1 MKKVL
6 KPLVLLLVISAI
18 AYFVFKIYLTPNERF
33 KAINIIPDN
42 SALIIE
48 VDDPLNTWKK
58 INNSSVWKNF
68 TTNKL
73 FSDVNEIIVS
83 ADSLISNNNM
93 LFKVFGSRYI
103 LLSLHER
110 PNKGFEPIIVADL
123 ERYSKLA
130 SVKKYIL
137 SLDNDNLNIT
147 KRKFKDF
154 DIYEIF
160 YKKNHSTLY
169 LSFHKNLA
177 IISYDQLLL
186 EESLNCILDPVLG
199 RNDHFVQIH
208 NQIFG
213 EGLMRLY
220 FNYAQVLKILNTQET
235 TISDEVKDFIASLY
249 FSGFSMEAFDDQ
261 LNIDGFT
268 NIKLDQVSYLNALS
282 KAGNGGF
289 EAQKIIPKSTRILV
303 RLGFDSFDKFMI
315 QFEELLKKEELYED
329 YLNNY
334 NKLERKL
341 NIDIQ
346 ENFIDWIDDEITVF
360 SIEPRH
366 ENLQEEFFLAIKAK
380 NRRSAIKNLDFIK
393 LQIEKKTPAKF
404 TTIEYKGNEINYL
417 QIEGLIKLLFGK
429 AFLKMDKPYYT
440 VIEDFVVFSNHPQSL
455 KDLISDYKENETL
468 KQWNTFQNFYK
479 KNCDLKSNIFAFANV
494 PFSLS
499 AYTNKASGELKDDL
513 KRNTN
518 LFQKFPFVA
527 LDMTSRDNLFQ
538 TKLVLFSNDSLYLNE
553 LVDIKERKY
562 TKEEL
567 TQVDDNGEA
576 DSLIQS
582 ADTTENE
589 NPFEIED
596 IAIIDL
602 TTKKHFE
609 YFSDSTIR
617 IEVEV
622 NNGIKVGKFIEYYQ
636 NGEVKLKGK
645 FENDLKDGTWKF
657 YNEEGDLIEKE
668 KF

>member
-6 KPLVLLLVISAI
+6 KPTILLLVLSVI

-42 SALIIE
+42 SAIIIE

-110 PNKGFEPIIVADL
+110 PNKGYEPIIVADL

-177 IISYDQLLL
+177 IISYDQHLL
-186 EESLNCILDPVLG
+186 EESLNCILDPILG

-208 NQIFG
+208 NRIFG

-220 FNYAQVLKILNTQET
+220 FNYAQVLKILNTQGT
-235 TISDEVKDFIASLY
+235 TISDELKDFIGSLH

-268 NIKLDQVSYLNALS
+268 NNTLDQVSYLNALS

-289 EAQKIIPKSTRILV
+289 EAQKIIPKSTRFLA

-315 QFEELLKKEELYED
+315 QFEELLKKEELYKE
-329 YLNNY
+329 YLDNY

-366 ENLQEEFFLAIKAK
+366 KNMQDEFFLTMKAK

-404 TTIEYKGNEINYL
+404 TTIEYKGHDINYL

-455 KDLISDYKENETL
+455 KDLISDYKEDETL
-468 KQWNTFQNFYK
+468 KQWNTFQNFYT
-479 KNCDLKSNIFAFANV
+479 KNCDSKSNIFAFANV
-494 PFSLS
+494 PFSVS
-499 AYTNKASGELKDDL
+499 SYTNKVSGELKDDL

-527 LDMTSRDNLFQ
+527 LDMTSSDDLFK
-538 TKLVLFSNDSLYLNE
+538 TKLVLFSNDSLYMNE
-553 LVDIKERKY
+553 LVDIKERKF
-562 TKEEL
+562 TNEEL
-567 TQVDDNGEA
+567 AQEDISDA
-576 DSLIQS
+576 DSLIKS
-582 ADTTENE
+582 TDTVENE

-622 NNGIKVGKFIEYYQ
+622 NNGIKTGKFIEYYQ

-645 FENDLKDGTWKF
+645 FENDLKEGTWKF
-657 YNEEGDLIEKE
+657 YNEEGDLIEKK